1 VSQISLTKLPEGEY
15 AERLARVRACMVERG
30 AEIGLAY
37 ANEFVPGD
45 VQYLTGYDPQIE
57 AVAAVVSPGGVALL
71 GGPEGEA
78 MFNDQGALGSWF
90 NFELFEVPFQD
101 YGTLRF
107 SSLEDVF
114 ADLGVERPDHVLLLT
129 DTKYVPHALVE
140 HFSSYGA
147 SIDPGQEI
155 LAECRYAK
163 TPLELQLFTE
173 ASRIATQ
180 ATSAMLSALRPG
192 MTELQLAAVGDA
204 TCKGEGAY
212 SYGWDTMVLS
222 GPRIDSIIG
231 RSSNKTI
238 EEGELVLVG
247 ACPRYAGYAS
257 TVGRTVV
264 AGKPTAEQVRFLEA
278 GARALELAA
287 QHLVAGGPAKEVDLA
302 PRAFLKE
309 RGLDAFHAYGVGHGI
324 GFSECLELRTATR
337 SSDYT
342 LPPGISMSLDVG
354 IFRNP
359 SGCNGRFE
367 DPYIIGHDGTTQ
379 RLTDL
384 PVLMADG

>member
-1 VSQISLTKLPEGEY
+1 MSTISLTKLPDGEY
-15 AERLARVRACMVERG
+15 AERLSRVRARMAERG
-30 AEIGLAY
+30 AEVGLAY
-37 ANEFVPGD
+37 ASEFVPGD

-57 AVAAVVSPGGVALL
+57 AVAAIVTSGGVAVL

-78 MFNDQGALGSWF
+78 MFDDQDALGSWF

-101 YGTLRF
+101 YGSLRF
-107 SSLEDVF
+107 AKLDDVF
-114 ADLGVERPDHVLLLT
+114 AGLGIAKPDQILLLSE
-129 DTKYVPHALVE
+129 TKYVPHALVE
-140 HFSSYGA
+140 HFTAYGA
-147 SIDPGQEI
+147 SLQSGQDI

-163 TPLELQLFTE
+163 TPLELQLFAE
-173 ASRIATQ
+173 ASRIATK
-180 ATSAMLSALRPG
+180 ATAAMIDALRPG
-192 MTELQLAAVGDA
+192 MTELQLAAIGDA
-204 TCKGEGAY
+204 TVKSEGAY

-222 GPRIDSIIG
+222 GPRINSIIG
-231 RSSNKTI
+231 RSSNKRI
-238 EEGELVLVG
+238 EQGELVLVG

-264 AGKPTAEQVRFLEA
+264 AGQPTAEQAQFLAA

-287 QHLVAGGPAKEVDLA
+287 QHLVAGGPARDVDRV
-302 PRAFLKE
+302 PRAYLDE
-309 RGLDAFHAYGVGHGI
+309 QGLGAFHAYGVGHGI

-342 LPPGISMSLDVG
+342 LPRGITMSLDVG

-359 SGCNGRFE
+359 AGYNGRFE
-367 DPYIIGHDGTTQ
+367 DPYIIEHDGNTH

-384 PVLMADG
+384 PVLIAAG

>member
-1 VSQISLTKLPEGEY
+1 
-15 AERLARVRACMVERG
+15 
-30 AEIGLAY
+30 
-37 ANEFVPGD
+37 
-45 VQYLTGYDPQIE
+45 
-57 AVAAVVSPGGVALL
+57 
-71 GGPEGEA
+71 
-78 MFNDQGALGSWF
+78 MFDDQGALGSWF

-107 SSLEDVF
+107 SSLRDVF
-114 ADLGVERPDHVLLLT
+114 AGLGVAKPDRLLLLT

-140 HFSSYGA
+140 HFTASGT
-147 SIDPGQEI
+147 SIDSGQDI

-163 TPLELQLFTE
+163 TPLELQLFAE

-180 ATSAMLSALRPG
+180 ATLAMLDALRPG

-204 TCKGEGAY
+204 TCKSEGAY

-238 EEGELVLVG
+238 EKGELVLIG

-264 AGKPTAEQVRFLEA
+264 AGKPAAEQVRFLEA

-287 QHLVAGGPAKEVDLA
+287 QHLVAGGPAREVDLA
-302 PRAFLKE
+302 PRAFLE
-309 RGLDAFHAYGVGHGI
+309 AQGLGAFHAYGVGHGI

-342 LPPGISMSLDVG
+342 LPPGISISLDVG

-359 SGCNGRFE
+359 SGYNGRFE
-367 DPYIIGHDGTTQ
+367 DPYVIGHDGTTQ

-384 PVLMADG
+384 PVLMMDR

>member
-1 VSQISLTKLPEGEY
+1 MSQILLTKLADGEY
-15 AERLARVRACMVERG
+15 AERLSRVRAGMAQRG

-37 ANEFVPGD
+37 ANQFVPGD

-57 AVAAVVSPGGVALL
+57 AVAALVSPEGVALL

-78 MFNDQGALGSWF
+78 MFNDQAALGAWF

-107 SSLEDVF
+107 AKLEDVF
-114 ADLGVERPDHVLLLT
+114 AGLGVAKPDRVLLLT

-140 HFSSYGA
+140 HFTFQGA
-147 SIDPGQEI
+147 SIDSGQEI

-180 ATSAMLSALRPG
+180 ATSAMVNALRPG

-204 TCKGEGAY
+204 TSKGEGAY

-222 GPRIDSIIG
+222 GPRINSIIG

-264 AGKPTAEQVRFLEA
+264 AGKPTAEQVRFIQA

-287 QHLVAGGPAKEVDLA
+287 QHLVVGGPAREVDLA
-302 PRAFLKE
+302 PRAFLE
-309 RGLDAFHAYGVGHGI
+309 EQGLGAFHAYGVGHGI
-324 GFSECLELRTATR
+324 GFSECLELKTATR

-359 SGCNGRFE
+359 SGFNGRFE
-367 DPYIIGHDGTTQ
+367 DPYIIGHDGKTQ

-384 PVLMADG
+384 PVLMSNG

>member
-15 AERLARVRACMVERG
+15 AERLSRVRAGMAERG
-30 AEIGLAY
+30 ADIGLAY

-45 VQYLTGYDPQIE
+45 VQYLSGYDPQIE
-57 AVAAVVSPGGVALL
+57 AVAAIVSPDGVALL

-101 YGTLRF
+101 YGSLRF
-107 SSLEDVF
+107 ATLDDVF
-114 ADLGVERPDHVLLLT
+114 AGLGVEKPESVLLLS

-140 HFSSYGA
+140 HFAAYGT
-147 SIDPGQEI
+147 SIEPGQHI

-163 TPLELQLFTE
+163 TPLELELFTE
-173 ASRIATQ
+173 ASRIATK
-180 ATSAMLSALRPG
+180 ATAAMIAALRPG
-192 MTELQLAAVGDA
+192 MTELQLAALGDA
-204 TCKGEGAY
+204 TVKGEGAY

-222 GPRIDSIIG
+222 GPRINSIIG
-231 RSSNKTI
+231 RSSNKRI
-238 EEGELVLVG
+238 GQGELVLVG

-264 AGKPTAEQVRFLEA
+264 AGEATAEQTRFLAA

-287 QHLVAGGPAKEVDLA
+287 QHLVAGGLASEVDRV
-302 PRAFLKE
+302 PRAFLDDE
-309 RGLDAFHAYGVGHGI
+309 GLGAFHAYGVGHGI
-324 GFSECLELRTATR
+324 GFSECLEWKTATR
-337 SSDYT
+337 RSDYQ
-342 LPPGISMSLDVG
+342 LPHGISMSLDVG

-359 SGCNGRFE
+359 AGFNGRFE
-367 DPYIIGHDGTTQ
+367 DPYIIGHDGKTQ

-384 PVLMADG
+384 PVLMTDG

>member
-1 VSQISLTKLPEGEY
+1 VNQIPLTKLPDPEY
-15 AERLARVRACMVERG
+15 TERLARVRAGMAERG

-57 AVAAVVSPGGVALL
+57 AVAAVVTPDGVALL
-71 GGPEGEA
+71 GGPEGKA
-78 MFNDQGALGSWF
+78 MFEDQGALGSWF

-107 SSLEDVF
+107 SSLRDVF
-114 ADLGVERPDHVLLLT
+114 AGLGIAKPDRVLLLT
-129 DTKYVPHALVE
+129 DTKYIPHALVE
-140 HFSSYGA
+140 HFTASGT
-147 SIDPGQEI
+147 SIDSGQDV

-163 TPLELQLFTE
+163 TALELELFAE

-180 ATSAMLSALRPG
+180 ATSAMLDALRPG

-204 TCKGEGAY
+204 TCKSEGAY

-231 RSSNKTI
+231 RSSNKTV
-238 EEGELVLVG
+238 EKGELVLIG

-264 AGKPTAEQVRFLEA
+264 AGKPTAEQVRFLET

-302 PRAFLKE
+302 PRAFLDKQ
-309 RGLDAFHAYGVGHGI
+309 GLGAFHAYGVGHGI

-337 SSDYT
+337 SSDYP

-359 SGCNGRFE
+359 SGYNGRFE
-367 DPYIIGHDGTTQ
+367 DPYVIGHDGTTR

-384 PVLMADG
+384 PVLMTDG